1 MTEHWRWNLILLK
14 TSSEYWKYLKYNNI
28 KNNAD
33 ILSSLKK
40 KRKLEGPNFYQNML

>member
-40 KRKLEGPNFYQNML
+40 KKVRGS